1 MCIPQWLLYG
11 IQLNGVFAYS
21 LITTLL
27 RVSQCLLYYFIACFL
42 RDLTSQSSTKPTS
55 DEIWYAVLLATV
67 ISNVLTSQFIFA
79 IISKNKRE
87 CSVVLR

>member
-11 IQLNGVFAYS
+11 IH
-21 LITTLL
+21 TMEPLL
-27 RVSQCLLYYFIACFL
+27 RIAQSLLYFVLVNVYFIARFH
-42 RDLTSQSSTKPTS
+42 RNLTSLSSTKLAS
-55 DEIWYAVLLATV
+55 DDMWYAVVLATV

-87 CSVVLR
+87 CSTVLR